1 MSLNFEQGEAKLI
14 NPQREIAKE
23 VTLDVI
29 IRHRDAMKQARTGE
43 RVNEDFTKLTHEQVR
58 INQVRALSLIIA
70 AQREMIT
77 ISRPIIFNNCEKQW
91 KKRYSDE
98 NKRKEHPF
106 KDYKC
111 DYQDLMDNWLRFL
124 KMCMQAIE
132 VADRTKK
139 IEDDFCKKVVNN
151 LGEDEL
157 ILTDNFWSMIEDLE
171 ESYEQIYLKMLR
183 HKIVSSGVEEDDDMT
198 YKEREQEAIKRISE
212 A

>member
-14 NPQREIAKE
+14 NPQKEIAKE

-29 IRHRDAMKQARTGE
+29 MRHRDAMKQARTGE
-43 RVNEDFTKLTHEQVR
+43 RINEDFSKLTHEQVR
-58 INQVRALSLIIA
+58 MNQVRALSLIIA

-91 KKRYSDE
+91 KKRYNDA

-106 KDYKC
+106 NNYKC
-111 DYQDLMDNWLRFL
+111 DYRDLMDNWLEFL
-124 KMCMQAIE
+124 KMCMHAIE

-139 IEDDFCKKVVNN
+139 ISDDFCIKVVNN
-151 LGEDEL
+151 LGQEEL
-157 ILTDNFWSMIEDLE
+157 ILTENFWSMIDDLE

-183 HKIVSSGVEEDDDMT
+183 HKIVSSGVEEDDDLT
-198 YKEREQEAIKRISE
+198 YKEKEQEAIKRISE

>member
-139 IEDDFCKKVVNN
+139 IEDDFCKKVVNI
-151 LGEDEL
+151 LGEEEL